1 MFRSFDWDSK
11 RRNKKAISFYTLAWA
26 VLNNLNGT
34 PSIGTTISI
43 YVLD

>member
-1 MFRSFDWDSK
+1 MFRSFVWDSK
-11 RRNKKAISFYTLAWA
+11 RRKKAISFYTLAWA

>member
-1 MFRSFDWDSK
+1 MFRSLYWDIK
-11 RRNKKAISFYTLAWA
+11 MRNKVISFYTLVWA

>member
-1 MFRSFDWDSK
+1 MFRSCYWDIK
-11 RRNKKAISFYTLAWA
+11 MRNKKVISFYTLIWA